1 MGIPSLRLRGDYLAI
16 VTLGFAEIIR
26 IIILNID
33 RVGGATGFR
42 GAVPPWEG
50 RPIIP
55 LYANFIWIGGFAV
68 ITIVVVYNI
77 VHSDIGRALI
87 SIREDELAAEAMG
100 INTTRYKV
108 LAFVI
113 SSAFA
118 GHCRRAVRTLPPVSA
133 HERFPVHP
141 LDRDHHHDRAR
152 RNGIDHRRGARRDC
166 DHDSARVA
174 APAARRSHHYRLVI
188 YSALLVVIMLTRP
201 QGVMGAREFGIPWL
215 KRAQQ
220 RRPEGDKPAGEK
232 GVPIAQQTSSPA
244 MDRAT
249 RSENTGKRTWRK
261 RSTKTNGEHPLRT
274 SKCTIRF
281 GGLVAVNE
289 LDMNVREGEIYGLI
303 GPNGAG
309 KTTIFNLLTGVY
321 EPTPASFTS
330 RARRIDGLKP
340 YEISR
345 RGVSRTFQNIRLF
358 PSMSVLENVMTAC
371 HRHAKQ
377 NLLDAVL
384 RLPRFERDE
393 REHREFA
400 MELLEI
406 FDLARFKDEGGT
418 SLPYGS
424 QRRLE
429 IVRALA
435 TRPKLLL
442 LDEPAAGMNPSEQED
457 LMKLIKQIRD
467 RFGLTIL
474 LVEHNM
480 KVVMGVCERI
490 QVVDYGKSIASAFPR
505 RSRTIRK

>member
-1 MGIPSLRLRGDYLAI
+1 M
-16 VTLGFAEIIR
+16 
-26 IIILNID
+26 
-33 RVGGATGFR
+33 
-42 GAVPPWEG
+42 
-50 RPIIP
+50 
-55 LYANFIWIGGFAV
+55 
-68 ITIVVVYNI
+68 
-77 VHSDIGRALI
+77 
-87 SIREDELAAEAMG
+87 
-100 INTTRYKV
+100 
-108 LAFVI
+108 
-113 SSAFA
+113 
-118 GHCRRAVRTLPPVSA
+118 
-133 HERFPVHP
+133 
-141 LDRDHHHDRAR
+141 
-152 RNGIDHRRGARRDC
+152 
-166 DHDSARVA
+166 
-174 APAARRSHHYRLVI
+174 
-188 YSALLVVIMLTRP
+188 P
-201 QGVMGAREFGIPWL
+201 QEQNKKA
-215 KRAQQ
+215 
-220 RRPEGDKPAGEK
+220 
-232 GVPIAQQTSSPA
+232 
-244 MDRAT
+244 
-249 RSENTGKRTWRK
+249 
-261 RSTKTNGEHPLRT
+261 TNGEHPLRT

-281 GGLVAVNE
+281 GGLVAVND

-321 EPTPASFTS
+321 EPTSGELYFQGK
-330 RARRIDGLKP
+330 RIDGLKP

-345 RGVSRTFQNIRLF
+345 RGISRTFQNIRLF

-377 NLLDAVL
+377 NLLDAIF

-406 FDLARFKDEGGT
+406 FGLDRFKDEGGT

-457 LMKLIKQIRD
+457 LMQLIRQIRD
-467 RFGLTIL
+467 RFGLTIV

-490 QVVDYGKSIASAFPR
+490 QVVDYGKSIALGLPEEIKNDPKVIEAYLGD
-505 RSRTIRK
+505 